1 MFVGL
6 LVDGLADAGK
16 MGIHHERWSRRMLDI
31 TGTLLPVDGEMLV
44 GHGGGARN
52 ASRTLHVVHEE

>member
-1 MFVGL
+1 
-6 LVDGLADAGK
+6 
-16 MGIHHERWSRRMLDI
+16 MLDI